1 MNRKLR
7 HPFQVG
13 HAWWNYYCAHA
24 DKIRPVVVDNLI
36 KLFSCGTSA
45 LGFASWRCQKAGC
58 THTKRICFTCHSR
71 SCPSCGKKATER
83 WVAKQRT
90 VLPITKWQ
98 HITFTFPREFW
109 PLFELNRALLTHLSR
124 LAAKVI
130 LDFCQP
136 KNLLPGLFTALHT
149 HGRALNWHPHVH
161 LSVTC
166 GGLDDN
172 AEKWKKITFSGKT
185 LMKQWRYQ
193 IITLL
198 RQQWDTLQ
206 LPPELSQT
214 LTRLGQRE
222 QFLDFHYQR
231 HWNIDLA
238 KPTDNAQQTL
248 NYLGRYLK
256 KPPVSLSRLEHYN
269 GQEVTYRYLSHKT
282 REQEKLNL
290 SMDEFIQR
298 FISHIPDKHFRM
310 VRYYGFLAPR
320 RRTTLLPI
328 IDALLGQEKEKTVNI
343 TYAAMLKRLSRID
356 PHECILCGSRLV
368 LSGITSGLPWHQL
381 MLHHESLAKMK
392 GI

>member
-13 HAWWNYYCAHA
+13 HAWWNYYRAHA

-36 KLFSCGTSA
+36 KLFACGTSA
-45 LGFASWRCQKAGC
+45 LGFASWRCQKEGC

-71 SCPSCGKKATER
+71 SCPSCGKKATEQ

-90 VLPITKWQ
+90 VLPVTKWQ

-109 PLFELNRALLTHLSR
+109 PLFELNRGLLTHLSR
-124 LAAKVI
+124 LAANVI

-136 KNLLPGLFTALHT
+136 KNLLPGIFTALHT

-198 RQQWDTLQ
+198 RQQWD
-206 LPPELSQT
+206 
-214 LTRLGQRE
+214 
-222 QFLDFHYQR
+222 
-231 HWNIDLA
+231 
-238 KPTDNAQQTL
+238 KL
-248 NYLGRYLK
+248 NYRRRWHTPSRRRVNGSGFLISITNGIGISTWRSRQTMLK
-256 KPPVSLSRLEHYN
+256 KHS
-269 GQEVTYRYLSHKT
+269 
-282 REQEKLNL
+282 
-290 SMDEFIQR
+290 
-298 FISHIPDKHFRM
+298 
-310 VRYYGFLAPR
+310 
-320 RRTTLLPI
+320 I
-328 IDALLGQEKEKTVNI
+328 IWAVI
-343 TYAAMLKRLSRID
+343 
-356 PHECILCGSRLV
+356 
-368 LSGITSGLPWHQL
+368 
-381 MLHHESLAKMK
+381 
-392 GI
+392 